1 MQDVRL
7 GAGPPVGAGMT
18 ESSSQTAGAGPAG
31 PVAASAGDQD
41 SASGFS
47 LVDASASLA
56 GRNSVVTDVVLGT
69 NNQISGIRVIDSVT
83 HEVIAESPPD
93 SIARMREEV
102 LAYQDV
108 IRGNKLS

>member
-7 GAGPPVGAGMT
+7 GAGTPVGAGAT
-18 ESSSQTAGAGPAG
+18 ESSPPTAGAIQGG
-31 PVAASAGDQD
+31 VVAANANDH
-41 SASGFS
+41 
-47 LVDASASLA
+47 
-56 GRNSVVTDVVLGT
+56 
-69 NNQISGIRVIDSVT
+69 SVT

-108 IRGNKLS
+108 VRGNKIS

>member
-7 GAGPPVGAGMT
+7 GAGTPVGAGAT
-18 ESSSQTAGAGPAG
+18 ESSPPTAGAIQGG
-31 PVAASAGDQD
+31 VVAANANDQD

-56 GRNSVVTDVVLGT
+56 GRNSVVTDVVLGA

-108 IRGNKLS
+108 VRGNKIS

>member
-7 GAGPPVGAGMT
+7 GAGSPVGAGMP
-18 ESSSQTAGAGPAG
+18 ESSSQTAGAVSAPR
-31 PVAASAGDQD
+31 VAASTGDQ
-41 SASGFS
+41 AATGAFS

-56 GRNSVVTDVVLGT
+56 GRNSVVTDVVLGA

-108 IRGNKLS
+108 VRGNKLS

>member
-7 GAGPPVGAGMT
+7 GAGPPIGAGMA
-18 ESSSQTAGAGPAG
+18 ESSSQTA
-31 PVAASAGDQD
+31 VAAPAVPGAVSASDHAA
-41 SASGFS
+41 ASGFS

-56 GRNSVVTDVVLGT
+56 GRNSVVTDVVLGA

-108 IRGNKLS
+108 VRGNKLS